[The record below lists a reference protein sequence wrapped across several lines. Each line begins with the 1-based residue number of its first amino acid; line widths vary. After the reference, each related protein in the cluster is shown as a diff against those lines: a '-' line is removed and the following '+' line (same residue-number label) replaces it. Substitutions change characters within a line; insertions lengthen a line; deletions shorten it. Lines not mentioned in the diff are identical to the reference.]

1 MSQVMENIEE
11 IIVNFNTE
19 IIFGLGVGL
28 IVLLILNIVLMVIIS
43 KTRKNF
49 DALVDGVDDVNIEE
63 LLLKNSE
70 DLRAIESSIVGIN
83 DLIEGIETKL
93 TFAIQKVGFVRY
105 NAFDNVGSKLSFS
118 IALLDNFKNG
128 FVITGIY
135 GRESTTCYA
144 KSIKQGLSEHPLS
157 VEEERAIK
165 RAIMGEVDEQTL

>member
-1 MSQVMENIEE
+1 MSQVMARIQE

-19 IIFGLGVGL
+19 IIFGLGIGL

-43 KTRKNF
+43 NTKKNYN
-49 DALVDGVDDVNIEE
+49 ALVNGVEDVNIEE
-63 LLLKNSE
+63 LLIKTGE
-70 DLRAIESSIVGIN
+70 DLRGIESSIVDIN
-83 DLIEGIETKL
+83 KLIEGIETRL

-105 NAFDNVGSKLSFS
+105 NAFDDVGSKLSFS

-144 KSIKQGLSEHPLS
+144 KAIEQGKSEHPLS
-157 VEEERAIK
+157 TEEERAIA
-165 RAIMGEVDEQTL
+165 RAIMGEVDEKTL